1 MVLSADVLQVQ
12 IEKVRPKV
20 EELFETSDTV
30 AAMIKKGGE
39 AEIISEKL
47 YRIPIVTRRGGS
59 YRSFNADGGDMGT
72 GSGLSTTN
80 LEAGYYYS
88 DYVVELSKYAMDAT
102 AKGEQAV
109 LNAFSYNFKN
119 AMKELQAL
127 DDIVFHTN
135 GTGELTNPSSATGTW
150 GASLTSY
157 TFAGSTDFVGVSR
170 VRPGM
175 IVSVYNSAGSTQR
188 TGTASTTEFQINSV
202 DTLNKIVYLND
213 TVGSAASTDI
223 LVVAGLS
230 PTLASFQSTWP
241 LSGDSFRHG
250 MYYAN
255 DANSSNYFLGQL
267 KSTVPE
273 LLANNVAANGSLT
286 HTHGLILQDQIINR
300 RDEDVYKGLVGLSHM
315 AQRTAIYNIG
325 IALSEWFRG
334 KNDKMID
341 VMPGGVQYSD
351 TFPYVGVTMKLDK
364 RQDKSRLDFLIPKKW
379 GRAMLHDTKFHEVE
393 GRTVFEARTSTGN
406 LAAAVFFILVQ
417 SYDYYCVNMICA
429 FAEESASNNPVNCLE
444 TVALISTAISSQ
456 ASQEEGSTTR
466 AKARSS
472 KWSEVRG
479 TREGGDIVST
489 AMKIAAA

>member
-1 MVLSADVLQVQ
+1 MAVVAANVLQAQ

-30 AAMIKKGGE
+30 AALIKKGGE

-47 YRIPIVTRRGGS
+47 YRIPLVTRRGGS
-59 YRSFNADGGDMGT
+59 YRSFNADGGDMGS

-109 LNAFSYNFKN
+109 ISAFSYNFKN
-119 AMKELQAL
+119 AMKELQAM

-135 GTGELTNPSSATGTW
+135 GTGELTNASSATGSWT
-150 GASLTSY
+150 GGTSY
-157 TFAGSTDFVGVSR
+157 TFAGTTDYVGVSR
-170 VRPGM
+170 LRPGM
-175 IVSVYNSAGSTQR
+175 IVNIFNSAGTTQR
-188 TGTASTTEFQINSV
+188 QDAGGTTEFQINSV
-202 DTLNKIVYLND
+202 DTLNKIIYLND
-213 TVGSAASTDI
+213 TVASAAATDI
-223 LVVAGLS
+223 AVVAGL
-230 PTLASFQSTWP
+230 TTNLTSFSSTWP

-250 MYYAN
+250 LYYFN
-255 DANSSNYFLGQL
+255 DANSSNYLLGQL

-273 LLANNVAANGSLT
+273 LLANNVNAAGALT

-300 RDEDVYKGLVGLSHM
+300 RDQDVYKGLVGLSHM
-315 AQRTAIYNIG
+315 AQRTAVYNIG
-325 IALSEWFRG
+325 IAMSEWFRG

-351 TFPYVGVTMKLDK
+351 EFPFVGVNCKLDK
-364 RQDKSRLDFLIPKKW
+364 RQDKSRIDFIIPKKW

-393 GRTVFEARTSTGN
+393 GRTVFEARATTGN

-417 SYDYYCVNMICA
+417 SYDYYCVDPGSQGYI
-429 FAEESASNNPVNCLE
+429 SGL
-444 TVALISTAISSQ
+444 TVPS
-456 ASQEEGSTTR
+456 GY
-466 AKARSS
+466 
-472 KWSEVRG
+472 
-479 TREGGDIVST
+479 
-489 AMKIAAA
+489 